1 MKLWQKIFLSTL
13 ALTVAVTSLLSL
25 LFLLSSRSSLWER
38 ENQRALTQQQSL
50 ASLIKTGVVSQRL
63 QSGKVRL
70 SAEEADDAAASVLAR
85 QEADEYLVTSRLLR
99 RGTEDWNTIAGATF
113 DELMDAAALQGDDYT
128 DTALTYSRTFRQDGR
143 LYLALNAPLSLEQTD
158 YRLLCV
164 FDVSEVEGILR
175 RQAGTALAL
184 SATGSLAAAGA
195 LLVVVRGLLRPL
207 NVLSRASR
215 RIAAGSYSERIRLS
229 GSDELADL
237 AQDMNRMA
245 EAVESRVT
253 QLEQAAEDRSAFI
266 ANMAHEMKTPLTS
279 ILGFADLLYLQK
291 DVTDKKRMEYAGIIV
306 EETKRMRSLSGKL
319 MELLNVGSQNLVF
332 TSEPL
337 ADVMKEVAAAMEPVL
352 ASSGLTLQHVCEE
365 GLFLMM
371 DRELFK
377 SLLYNFIDNGRKA
390 SPEGSRIQMLAH
402 RQGGQAEIMIR
413 DYGQGIPEKEL
424 EKVRQPFYMVDK
436 SRSRKAGG
444 AGLGLALCEEICR
457 IHKGAFAIDSRVG
470 KGTLITLRFPL
481 AAPPV
486 PGQEAKA

>member
-164 FDVSEVEGILR
+164 FDVLEVEGILR

-195 LLVVVRGLLRPL
+195 LLVEPM
-207 NVLSRASR
+207 ASITETAK
-215 RIAAGSYSERIRLS
+215 RIAAGSYSERIRLA

-486 PGQEAKA
+486 PGQEAEA

>member
-85 QEADEYLVTSRLLR
+85 QEADEYLVASRLLR
-99 RGTEDWNTIAGATF
+99 RGTEDWNTIAGAIF
-113 DELMDAAALQGDDYT
+113 DELMDAAALQGDDYA

>member
-25 LFLLSSRSSLWER
+25 LFLLSSRSALWER

-70 SAEEADDAAASVLAR
+70 SADEADSAAAAVLAR
-85 QEADEYLVTSRLLR
+85 QEADGYLVVSRLLR
-99 RGTEDWNTIAGATF
+99 RGTSGWNTLSASA
-113 DELMDAAALQGDDYT
+113 DPLLDAAALEGDDYA
-128 DTALTYSRTFRQDGR
+128 DDALTYSRTFRDGGR
-143 LYLALNAPLSLEQTD
+143 LYLALNAPLALEQTA

-164 FDVSEVEGILR
+164 FDVSEVQGLLR
-175 RQAGTALAL
+175 RQAATALAL
-184 SATGSLAAAGA
+184 SAAGSLAAAGA

-291 DVTDKKRMEYAGIIV
+291 DVPDKKRMEYAGIIV

-332 TSEPL
+332 TPEPL
-337 ADVMKEVAAAMEPVL
+337 ADVMNEVAAAMEPVL
-352 ASSGLTLQHVCEE
+352 ASSGLTLQHVCED
-365 GLFLMM
+365 GLVLMM

-402 RQGGQAEIMIR
+402 RQQGKAEIMIR
-413 DYGQGIPEKEL
+413 DYGQGIPQKEL
-424 EKVRQPFYMVDK
+424 DKVRQPFYMVDK

-470 KGTLITLRFPL
+470 KGTLITLQFPL
-481 AAPPV
+481 AGA
-486 PGQEAKA
+486 PGQGGET

>member
-99 RGTEDWNTIAGATF
+99 RGAEDWNTIAGATF
-113 DELMDAAALQGDDYT
+113 DELMDAAALQGDDYA
-128 DTALTYSRTFRQDGR
+128 DSALTYSRTFRQDGR
-143 LYLALNAPLSLEQTD
+143 LYLALKAPLSLEQTD

-215 RIAAGSYSERIRLS
+215 RIAAGSYSERIRLA

-291 DVTDKKRMEYAGIIV
+291 DVTDKK
-306 EETKRMRSLSGKL
+306 
-319 MELLNVGSQNLVF
+319 
-332 TSEPL
+332 
-337 ADVMKEVAAAMEPVL
+337 ADGVRRHHR
-352 ASSGLTLQHVCEE
+352 G
-365 GLFLMM
+365 G
-371 DRELFK
+371 D
-377 SLLYNFIDNGRKA
+377 KA
-390 SPEGSRIQMLAH
+390 HA
-402 RQGGQAEIMIR
+402 
-413 DYGQGIPEKEL
+413 
-424 EKVRQPFYMVDK
+424 
-436 SRSRKAGG
+436 
-444 AGLGLALCEEICR
+444 LALR
-457 IHKGAFAIDSRVG
+457 QADGAAQRGQPEPGVHLGAPGGRDEGGGRRHGASAG
-470 KGTLITLRFPL
+470 QLRPHL
-481 AAPPV
+481 AARLRGRSV
-486 PGQEAKA
+486 FDDGPGALQIPAL

>member
-1 MKLWQKIFLSTL
+1 
-13 ALTVAVTSLLSL
+13 
-25 LFLLSSRSSLWER
+25 
-38 ENQRALTQQQSL
+38 
-50 ASLIKTGVVSQRL
+50 
-63 QSGKVRL
+63 
-70 SAEEADDAAASVLAR
+70 
-85 QEADEYLVTSRLLR
+85 
-99 RGTEDWNTIAGATF
+99 
-113 DELMDAAALQGDDYT
+113 
-128 DTALTYSRTFRQDGR
+128 
-143 LYLALNAPLSLEQTD
+143 
-158 YRLLCV
+158 
-164 FDVSEVEGILR
+164 
-175 RQAGTALAL
+175 
-184 SATGSLAAAGA
+184 
-195 LLVVVRGLLRPL
+195 
-207 NVLSRASR
+207 
-215 RIAAGSYSERIRLS
+215 
-229 GSDELADL
+229 
-237 AQDMNRMA
+237 
-245 EAVESRVT
+245 
-253 QLEQAAEDRSAFI
+253 
-266 ANMAHEMKTPLTS
+266 
-279 ILGFADLLYLQK
+279 
-291 DVTDKKRMEYAGIIV
+291 MEYAGIIV

-486 PGQEAKA
+486 PGQEAEA

>member
-25 LFLLSSRSSLWER
+25 LFLFSSRSSLWER

-85 QEADEYLVTSRLLR
+85 QEADEYLVASRLLR

-113 DELMDAAALQGDDYT
+113 DELMDAAALQGDDYA
-128 DTALTYSRTFRQDGR
+128 DSALTYSRTFRQDGR

-175 RQAGTALAL
+175 RQAATALAL
-184 SATGSLAAAGA
+184 SATGSLAAAGV
-195 LLVVVRGLLRPL
+195 LLAVVRGLLRPL

-279 ILGFADLLYLQK
+279 ILGFADLLYLQR
-291 DVTDKKRMEYAGIIV
+291 T
-306 EETKRMRSLSGKL
+306 
-319 MELLNVGSQNLVF
+319 
-332 TSEPL
+332 
-337 ADVMKEVAAAMEPVL
+337 
-352 ASSGLTLQHVCEE
+352 
-365 GLFLMM
+365 
-371 DRELFK
+371 
-377 SLLYNFIDNGRKA
+377 
-390 SPEGSRIQMLAH
+390 
-402 RQGGQAEIMIR
+402 
-413 DYGQGIPEKEL
+413 
-424 EKVRQPFYMVDK
+424 
-436 SRSRKAGG
+436 
-444 AGLGLALCEEICR
+444 
-457 IHKGAFAIDSRVG
+457 
-470 KGTLITLRFPL
+470 
-481 AAPPV
+481 
-486 PGQEAKA
+486 

>member
-25 LFLLSSRSSLWER
+25 LFLLSSRSALWQR
-38 ENQRALTQQQSL
+38 ENSRALTQQQSL
-50 ASLIKTGVVSQRL
+50 ASLVKTGVVSQRL

-70 SAEEADDAAASVLAR
+70 SAEEADTSAAAVLAR
-85 QEADEYLVTSRLLR
+85 QEADGYLVATRLLR
-99 RGTEDWNTIAGATF
+99 RGAEGWNDIAGDMF
-113 DELMDAAALQGDDYT
+113 DPLLDAADLSGDDYA
-128 DTALTYSRTFRQDGR
+128 DTSLTYSRTFRQDGR
-143 LYLALNAPLSLEQTD
+143 LYLALNAPLSLEQSD

-164 FDVSEVEGILR
+164 FDVSEVESQLKS
-175 RQAGTALAL
+175 QAGTALAL
-184 SATGSLAAAGA
+184 SAAGSLGAAVA
-195 LLVVVRGLLRPL
+195 LLAVVRGLLRPL

-215 RIAAGSYSERIRLS
+215 RIAAGSYSERITLA

-291 DVTDKKRMEYAGIIV
+291 DVPDKKRVEYAGIIV

-332 TSEPL
+332 TAEPL
-337 ADVMKEVAAAMEPVL
+337 TDVMREVAAAMEPVL
-352 ASSGLTLQHVCEE
+352 ASAGLTLQYACEE
-365 GLFLMM
+365 GLYLRM

-390 SPEGSRIQMLAH
+390 SPAGSRIQMLAR
-402 RQGGQAEIMIR
+402 RQQGKAEIMIR

-457 IHKGAFAIDSRVG
+457 IHEGAFAIDSRLG

-481 AAPPV
+481 AAPPAGGEV
-486 PGQEAKA
+486 ER

>member
-25 LFLLSSRSSLWER
+25 LFLFSSRSSLWER

-70 SAEEADDAAASVLAR
+70 SAYEADAAASAVLAR
-85 QEADEYLVTSRLLR
+85 QEADGYLVASRLSR
-99 RGTEDWNTIAGATF
+99 QNAEAWNAVSASL
-113 DELMDAAALQGDDYT
+113 DPLLDAAALEGDGYAD
-128 DTALTYSRTFRQDGR
+128 ASLTYSRTFRQDGR
-143 LYLALNAPLSLEQTD
+143 LYLGLNAPVSLEQTD

-184 SATGSLAAAGA
+184 SAAGSLGAAVA
-195 LLVVVRGLLRPL
+195 LLAVVRGLLRPL

-245 EAVESRVT
+245 EAVQSRVT

-291 DVTDKKRMEYAGIIV
+291 EVPDKKRMEYAGIIV

-332 TSEPL
+332 TCEPL
-337 ADVMKEVAAAMEPVL
+337 AEVMKEVAAAMEPVL
-352 ASSGLTLQHVCEE
+352 ASSGLTLQQVCEE

-486 PGQEAKA
+486 PGQEAEA

>member
-13 ALTVAVTSLLSL
+13 ALTVTVTSLLSL

-38 ENQRALTQQQSL
+38 ENQRALTQQQSM

-70 SAEEADDAAASVLAR
+70 SAEEADSAAASVLAR
-85 QEADEYLVTSRLLR
+85 QEADEYLVASRLLR
-99 RGTEDWNTIAGATF
+99 RGTEDWNTIAGASF
-113 DELMDAAALQGDDYT
+113 EELMDAAALQGDDYADET
-128 DTALTYSRTFRQDGR
+128 LTYSRTFRQAGR

-175 RQAGTALAL
+175 RQAATALTL
-184 SATGSLAAAGA
+184 SAAGSLGAAGA
-195 LLVVVRGLLRPL
+195 LLVVVQTLLRPL

-291 DVTDKKRMEYAGIIV
+291 DV
-306 EETKRMRSLSGKL
+306 
-319 MELLNVGSQNLVF
+319 
-332 TSEPL
+332 P
-337 ADVMKEVAAAMEPVL
+337 
-352 ASSGLTLQHVCEE
+352 
-365 GLFLMM
+365 
-371 DRELFK
+371 DRK
-377 SLLYNFIDNGRKA
+377 S
-390 SPEGSRIQMLAH
+390 
-402 RQGGQAEIMIR
+402 
-413 DYGQGIPEKEL
+413 
-424 EKVRQPFYMVDK
+424 VV
-436 SRSRKAGG
+436 
-444 AGLGLALCEEICR
+444 
-457 IHKGAFAIDSRVG
+457 
-470 KGTLITLRFPL
+470 
-481 AAPPV
+481 
-486 PGQEAKA
+486 